1 MNFESWTISE
11 LLTFFMVFIRM
22 STLVAVM
29 PLFGDKVIP
38 VTVKIL
44 LSLAL
49 SVAMFPMLVGNGWIS
64 TGQTTAWMNDLAAFV
79 GTLTQEVLVGLTLG
93 FSAQLVFH
101 TITAAGDFIGQF
113 LGLNTAS
120 SYDPHLQ
127 AQTALMGQILS
138 ALGMLAFLSIDG
150 HLMLVKAIADS
161 FHWIAIGQFSV
172 GEGFKTEIIRMTTNV
187 LSFGLQLSA
196 PVAMVMMFLNIIYGV
211 LAKTLPQLNILTLS
225 MSMSLFVGL
234 MVLFASYPAIH
245 SGMIGLFQGAFEDL
259 TGLMR
264 LMKKGA

>member
-1 MNFESWTISE
+1 MAFQNWSTSE
-11 LLTFFMVFIRM
+11 IVTFFMVLMRM
-22 STLVAVM
+22 GTLVAVM
-29 PLFGDKVIP
+29 PIFGDKVIP

-64 TGQTTAWMNDLAAFV
+64 TNQGAAYLGDLSAFI
-79 GTLTQEVLVGLTLG
+79 GTVTQEVLVGLTLG

-113 LGLNTAS
+113 VGLNTAS
-120 SYDPHLQ
+120 SFDPHLQ
-127 AQTALMGQILS
+127 SQTALMGQILS
-138 ALGMLAFLSIDG
+138 TLGMLAFLAIDG
-150 HLMLVKAIADS
+150 HLMMVKTIADS
-161 FHWIAIGQFSV
+161 FHWIGIGQFSI

-187 LSFGLQLSA
+187 MSFGLQLAA
-196 PVAMVMMFLNIIYGV
+196 PVAMVMMFLNIVYGV
-211 LAKTLPQLNILTLS
+211 LAKTLPQLNVLTLS
-225 MSMSLFVGL
+225 MSVSLLVGL
-234 MVLFASYPAIH
+234 IVLTLSYPAIH

-264 LMKKGA
+264 TMKKGA